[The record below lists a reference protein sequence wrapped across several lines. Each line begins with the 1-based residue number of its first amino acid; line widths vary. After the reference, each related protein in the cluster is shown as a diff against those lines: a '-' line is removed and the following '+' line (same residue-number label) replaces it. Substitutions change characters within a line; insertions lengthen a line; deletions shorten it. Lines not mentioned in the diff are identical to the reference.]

1 MYNSLVNTTKPLWWN
16 RIHIAL
22 KMLRLRG
29 LQVQILSGVFNK
41 NTKMTIIAYI
51 LIGIGLFFAFIM
63 WKMWKNHD
71 KIIEE
76 FQISEE
82 EYNTHM
88 RSVLR
93 NIIICY
99 GLAMAI
105 KFFIL

>member
-1 MYNSLVNTTKPLWWN
+1 
-16 RIHIAL
+16 
-22 KMLRLRG
+22 
-29 LQVQILSGVFNK
+29 
-41 NTKMTIIAYI
+41 MTIIAYI
-51 LIGIGLFFAFIM
+51 FIIAGLFFTYIM
-63 WKMWKNHD
+63 WNMWKNHD
-71 KIIEE
+71 KIIKE

-105 KFFIL
+105 KFFVL